1 MDGVRGV
8 FFDLHG
14 TLVISDD
21 LPKAWDDWRAAFH
34 GCMVQR
40 GLESS
45 LDEFRVEVN
54 GIFEK
59 PEPEYHAP
67 GLSVFERRVMEL
79 CTRHGIEMDPEY
91 MRWMIDHIIG
101 VWYSYMYTDP
111 EAEKVLEAL
120 SPRYRIALITNWDH
134 APWLRRW
141 LRDSEITRWFEEVVI
156 SDEAGCMKPDPEIF
170 MKALDRLGLEPREMA
185 YVGDSPEDVKG
196 ALAVGAI
203 PILISRDNTGTEESG
218 VRVISRLSELMEIFQ
233 T

>member
-196 ALAVGAI
+196 ALAVGAT